1 MTRCLGLDGNRAGN
15 SSGTCEIHHIAAVNP
30 RLCPRP
36 TPPSSLWVTPAPSG
50 CTAGKRRRTS
60 SIDSSFVSHAVC
72 IAGERS
78 AENAEQDHRGEG
90 WSCGGRA
97 AVCLV
102 RTARPPCFFSSE
114 IGIKLRD
121 PGFPAHRLHRGQG
134 HPTAVLLQALPAC
147 ARQDRGH
154 ERERRVCRDVPAL
167 GRLGFE
173 LNKWLAHVLGRD
185 WMSLETMRP
194 GQTRIRSGARG
205 RPL

>member
-1 MTRCLGLDGNRAGN
+1 MSPQC
-15 SSGTCEIHHIAAVNP
+15 S
-30 RLCPRP
+30 PRP

-154 ERERRVCRDVPAL
+154 ERERRVCRDVVRPPLFSFLALADAPPQPAL